1 MTAQPAFDTTGVPD
15 TDRGPW
21 MQTFL
26 GGRLHLL
33 DPKPH
38 EIDPRDIARGLAF
51 QCRYTGQ
58 CSHFYSVAQHSVLC
72 ADMAEQDGGDFYA
85 ARVMLLHDAT
95 EAYIGDMNRPLK
107 SVLPEY
113 QAIERKLWLAIAAR
127 FGLPADMPAAVK
139 EIDKRML
146 AIEKVALCPN
156 AEEWPGVPEVKV
168 ESFFA
173 WEPAYALMKF
183 AEKFHELFP
192 DDTVFRKVH

>member
-1 MTAQPAFDTTGVPD
+1 
-15 TDRGPW
+15 

-72 ADMAEQDGGDFYA
+72 AEMAEKDGADLNTA
-85 ARVMLLHDAT
+85 QVMLLHDAT

-107 SVLPEY
+107 SALPEY
-113 QAIERKLWLAIAAR
+113 QDIEHKLWLAIALR
-127 FGLPADMPAAVK
+127 FCLLPDMPAAVK
-139 EIDKRML
+139 DIDKRML
-146 AIEKVALCPN
+146 AIEKAALCPN

-173 WEPAYALMKF
+173 WEPNYALMKF
-183 AEKFHELFP
+183 GAKFHELFP
-192 DDTVFRKVH
+192 DDTVFRKTH